1 MYILIDVIILRT
13 NAAVFDV
20 RIRKIVNSV
29 EKKYSILTLGWN
41 RERVEENNVSDY
53 PHKLKLFKLKA
64 PIGKPSILLYLPWFW
79 IWIFLNLLYY
89 RPLIVHACDL
99 DTMPPAYLF
108 RLFSNSKLIFDV
120 FDRYAMA
127 YIHTSIPL
135 VYNIT
140 NSLEEFYAKRVD
152 ALINV
157 GEMLANTFD
166 SKPKINEIILNCPE
180 YHQIPKSQV
189 KKKLTLIYTGNI
201 VKNRG
206 LEIIMKAIKG
216 IENIEFV
223 YAGRIVDRD
232 LFENV
237 SSVSNT
243 QYMGQL
249 TPTEASKL
257 ESQSDVFLILYD
269 PKVPIHRY
277 AIPNK
282 IFTAMMFGKPS
293 ITNLVRNI
301 LDRYDC
307 GIAVNYD
314 NVEEIKNAIIL
325 LRDNPDFRQRLGTNG
340 RNAYESEFNWN
351 EMESRLYE
359 VYRRTLYQM

>member
-1 MYILIDVIILRT
+1 VYILVEVIILRT

-20 RIRKIVNSV
+20 RIRKIVKSV
-29 EKKYSILTLGWN
+29 ERKYSILTLGWN
-41 RERVEENNVSDY
+41 RERIEKNNVSDY

-64 PIGKPSILLYLPWFW
+64 PIGNASILLYLPLFW
-79 IWIFLNLLYY
+79 TWVFLNLLYY
-89 RPLIVHACDL
+89 RPRIVHACDL

-108 RLFSNSKLIFDV
+108 RFFSNSKLIFDV

-127 YIHTSIPL
+127 YIPSDIPL
-135 VYNIT
+135 LYNIT

-157 GEMLANTFD
+157 GEMIANTFD
-166 SKPKINEIILNCPE
+166 SKPNISEIILNCPE
-180 YHQIPKSQV
+180 YHQIPEPVV
-189 KKKLTLIYTGNI
+189 KKTLTLIYTGNI

-206 LEIIMKAIKG
+206 LEIIQEAIKE

-232 LFENV
+232 LFETV
-237 SSVSNT
+237 SSMTNT
-243 QYMGQL
+243 RYMGQL
-249 TPTEASKL
+249 TPAEASKL

-269 PKVPIHRY
+269 PKVPIHNY

-282 IFTAMMFGKPS
+282 IFAAMMFGKPS
-293 ITNLVRNI
+293 ITNLVRNMI
-301 LDRYDC
+301 DRYDC
-307 GIAVNYD
+307 GIAVKYD
-314 NVEEIKNAIIL
+314 NVDEIKNAIIS
-325 LRDNPDFRQRLGTNG
+325 LRDNPNFRQRLGTNG

-351 EMESRLYE
+351 VMESRLFE
-359 VYRRTLYQM
+359 VYRRTLLQR